1 MKLAID
7 LLAKGL
13 EGLIAAF
20 LAAMLVMVFGNVV
33 LRYGFNSGITMSEEV
48 SRMLFVWL
56 TFIGAV
62 VAMKDHAH
70 LGMDSLVRK
79 LPPAGKK
86 FCAIASIVLML
97 WANWL
102 FFDGSLAQIEITSQT
117 QAPVTGIPM
126 SILYWPGVIASVLM
140 SLLLLLSLWNILFK
154 QVGDDELVLVKDS
167 EEILL
172 VQDSVEAVQRGTGKR
187 E

>member
-1 MKLAID
+1 MQPESKKNAEPLRVSRSTQGEGIMNWAID
-7 LLAKGL
+7 LVAKGL

-33 LRYGFNSGITMSEEV
+33 LRYGFNSGVTMSEEV

-56 TFIGAV
+56 TFLGAV

-79 LPPAGKK
+79 LPLAGKK
-86 FCAIASIVLML
+86 LCAVISVALML

-102 FFDGSLAQIEITSQT
+102 LFDGSLAQIEINRQT

-140 SLLLLLSLWNILFK
+140 TLLLLQGLWNILFN
-154 QVGDDELVLVKDS
+154 QVSGE
-167 EEILL
+167 
-172 VQDSVEAVQRGTGKR
+172 GKR